1 MKQTI
6 NDVLLQLA
14 EAAQE
19 QRLALSADMAVYQKL
34 SHSLPR
40 LFPAPDEFYTRSAV
54 ATEYDAA
61 FIYNTYEGE
70 HSEALRIIL
79 SMFFSILE
87 WEIEIEKD
95 SQDCSLR
102 TVKVFGS
109 YKVLIRITG
118 VDAKFFEYKLTHDS
132 GTVLTGAVRCSK
144 FVPLDI
150 QHPDISPEIFQDR
163 LRSTSY
169 RDFIHSKQ
177 AYICSLAAQGF
188 PSNTPLPD
196 DIQPALGMHYD
207 LDISYLGD
215 PKGLKRAK
223 IDALLGYHGWS
234 GVIEKKD
241 GGFSL
246 HTIVPLQCREH
257 ILQVRISIIQAH
269 KYSEQLYLAA
279 EASDKLFYKAVR
291 PSDSDYIATIETFK
305 QNEAS

>member
-6 NDVLLQLA
+6 NDVLLQLG

-19 QRLALSADMAVYQKL
+19 QRLTLSADMALYQKL
-34 SHSLPR
+34 SKSLPR

-79 SMFFSILE
+79 SMLFGISD

-95 SQDCSLR
+95 SLNCSLR
-102 TVKVFGS
+102 AVKIFGT

-118 VDAKFFEYKLTHDS
+118 VDAKFFDYIITHDS
-132 GTVLTGAVRCSK
+132 GTALTGAVKCNK
-144 FVPLDI
+144 FVPLDT
-150 QHPDISPEIFQDR
+150 QHPDIAPEIFQDR
-163 LRSTSY
+163 LKSTSY

-215 PKGLKRAK
+215 SKGLKRAK

-241 GGFSL
+241 GVFSL
-246 HTIVPLQCREH
+246 HTIVPLHCHER

-269 KYSEQLYLAA
+269 KHSEQLYLVA

-291 PSDSDYIATIETFK
+291 PSDIDYVATVEAFK